1 MRKDE
6 FTAIALGLLSS
17 LYNAAFR
24 LTRDEHDAEDLV
36 QDTYA
41 YAFEHANE
49 LRSLAASKTWLLRIL
64 YHRFISLRRTARSR
78 PELKVLEGGL
88 EESPAAV
95 EVALRLE
102 RATIGR
108 LSRPEITKTI
118 ERLPEELRTAVIM
131 CDVEGFSYQEIAEIM
146 DCPIGTV
153 RSRIAR
159 AREQL
164 MRALAAEA
172 ATLGI
177 GSSRV
182 RKQ

>member
-1 MRKDE
+1 MPKDE
-6 FTAIALGLLSS
+6 FTAIVLGLVSP

-24 LTRDEHDAEDLV
+24 LTGDEQDAEDLV

-41 YAFEHANE
+41 YAFQHAND
-49 LRSLAASKTWLLRIL
+49 LRSLAASKTWIFRIL
-64 YHRFISLRRTARSR
+64 YHRFISLRRAARAR

-88 EESPAAV
+88 GESSVAV
-95 EVALRLE
+95 EAAIRLE

-108 LSRPEITKTI
+108 LSRPAITKAI
-118 ERLPEELRTAVIM
+118 ERLPEELRTAVVM

-146 DCPIGTV
+146 DCPVGTV

-159 AREQL
+159 AREHL
-164 MRALAAEA
+164 MRGLAAEA
-172 ATLGI
+172 AALGI
-177 GSSRV
+177 GRV